1 MDTFSQ
7 LFQQESEKKVGI
19 CLEWELPKLTENLKS
34 LTKRYHMVT
43 YGTHIDGIDFVK
55 HSDDPSMDLI
65 EDFKTGAIDC
75 FVRGINDDYTFQHK
89 YKDALGIGRL
99 MRLAFM
105 KDAHEREFCLG
116 PISASE
122 AVDYED
128 RLQFAIRTVN
138 FIKMMGVTPSVA
150 VMSACRP
157 GSVNYS
163 ESNRESWTESD
174 KIVEKLGEMDIEAK
188 NVGIELEKSVG
199 NYNVILP
206 VRGII
211 GNQIFRTLTF
221 LGAGEVL
228 GIPAFS
234 IDNPILCYED
244 NSRNEEDYECH
255 IKAALLWSNLEKY

>member
-7 LFQQESEKKVGI
+7 LFEKKSEKKVGI
-19 CLEWELPKLTENLKS
+19 CLEWELPQLTENLKTLS
-34 LTKRYHMVT
+34 DQYHLIT
-43 YGTHIDGIDFVK
+43 YGTRIDGIDFAAY
-55 HSDDPSMDLI
+55 SEDPSMDLI
-65 EDFKTGAIDC
+65 QDFKSGKIDG
-75 FVRGINDDYTFQHK
+75 FVRGINDDYTFQRK
-89 YKDALGIGRL
+89 FKKELNFKRM

-105 KDAHEREFCLG
+105 KDAHGREFCLG

-128 RLQFAIRTVN
+128 RLQFTIRTVN
-138 FIKMMGVTPSVA
+138 FIKKMGVTPSVA

-163 ESNRESWTESD
+163 ESNHESWMESD
-174 KIVEKLGEMDIEAK
+174 KIVEKLQEMGIEAK
-188 NVGIELEKSVG
+188 NVGIEIEKSVG

-221 LGAGEVL
+221 LGKGEVL
-228 GIPAFS
+228 GIPAFD
-234 IDNPILCYED
+234 INNPLLCYED
-244 NSRNEEDYECH
+244 NSRNEVDYECH
-255 IKAALLWSNLEKY
+255 IKAALLWADLQ